1 MSLTEFCIRRPVF
14 STVLSLLLVAI
25 GLMGLKYL
33 DTRFLPNFESN
44 HLTVLAAYPGAS
56 ASLIETSVII
66 PLEDAVSSVDGI
78 DTISSQSQQNYAQI
92 DIALLDGIDVNEA
105 ANKVRAQINN
115 AQGKLPSDVV
125 APQVQIRNI
134 GSEDL
139 LDIGVTSSRLS
150 LAAVRDYL
158 QRNLVNAIEQVPGV
172 ALVNITGANPYVV
185 RISLDPKKMQ
195 ARGLSVTDI
204 QNAIQKGNIELPA
217 GRLRGDSIDY
227 PITAKT
233 KLTNA
238 DEFNQLV
245 VKKTDAGWIY
255 LRDVAQAAMVPD
267 PSTDSIVRINNQPGI
282 MLSVTA
288 TDSANPIDTAKAIR
302 AVLSRV
308 SASMPSHMHLVV
320 AYDQSLFMRDSIHE
334 VYVSIFIAIFCV
346 LLVIY
351 LFLGDLAAVLVPI
364 VTIPIC
370 IFATFG
376 VLYFMGFTIDIIT
389 LLGLV
394 LSIGLV
400 VDDAIVMLEN
410 IYRYIEQG
418 MSRVDAAI
426 KGSREISF
434 AVIAM
439 TLTLAAVYAPVGFV
453 HGKIAALF
461 KPFAFTLAGAV
472 IISGF
477 VALTLSPMMCSR
489 VLKPH
494 QSNKGFAARI
504 DQFFH
509 RLMAAYQQ
517 ILTRL
522 LNQRYV
528 VASIMAGIILIGF
541 FLLKSFSFSFM
552 PDEDMGIVIAV
563 ANLPSGAN
571 IQAMAQASEQSAAI
585 LTKNPATE
593 SVISIADNSQQ
604 GFNFS
609 FVTLKPFDQR
619 VLTARQVAAQCNQQA
634 ALIPGLDV
642 YAFPITFGG
651 SMKSQLQFVVTSDQS
666 YQQLYQ
672 ITQSL
677 IKQLEAYSGLKNINS
692 SLSFDSQ
699 QYEIH
704 VNRELATQLGVSIQ
718 DIDNLLAAM
727 LGGIKVSS
735 IDIDGQSY
743 DVYLEGGAKY
753 QRDLGSLDNFSVIS
767 ATGQSIPLSN
777 LVMVKSVL
785 SQTSLTH
792 FNRQRSVVINASL
805 GQGYSLGQAV
815 AFLQTHLP
823 QYLPDG
829 VNYAF
834 QGAAKNISDTTGSM
848 GVVFLLALVFIYF
861 VLCAQFESFLD
872 PLVILLSV
880 PFSVIGALAALKL
893 INGDINLY
901 TIVGLVT
908 LIGLISKHGIMITQ
922 FANDRLKVG
931 LSAKEAV
938 IEAASIRLRPI
949 LMTTA
954 AMIFGA
960 LPLWLATG
968 ASATSRQQIGAV
980 IISGLLF
987 GTFFSLILV
996 PSAYVFMHK
1005 LRSRF
1010 KCS

>member
-1 MSLTEFCIRRPVF
+1 
-14 STVLSLLLVAI
+14 
-25 GLMGLKYL
+25 
-33 DTRFLPNFESN
+33 
-44 HLTVLAAYPGAS
+44 
-56 ASLIETSVII
+56 
-66 PLEDAVSSVDGI
+66 
-78 DTISSQSQQNYAQI
+78 
-92 DIALLDGIDVNEA
+92 
-105 ANKVRAQINN
+105 
-115 AQGKLPSDVV
+115 
-125 APQVQIRNI
+125 
-134 GSEDL
+134 
-139 LDIGVTSSRLS
+139 
-150 LAAVRDYL
+150 
-158 QRNLVNAIEQVPGV
+158 
-172 ALVNITGANPYVV
+172 
-185 RISLDPKKMQ
+185 
-195 ARGLSVTDI
+195 
-204 QNAIQKGNIELPA
+204 
-217 GRLRGDSIDY
+217 
-227 PITAKT
+227 
-233 KLTNA
+233 
-238 DEFNQLV
+238 
-245 VKKTDAGWIY
+245 
-255 LRDVAQAAMVPD
+255 
-267 PSTDSIVRINNQPGI
+267 
-282 MLSVTA
+282 
-288 TDSANPIDTAKAIR
+288 
-302 AVLSRV
+302 
-308 SASMPSHMHLVV
+308 
-320 AYDQSLFMRDSIHE
+320 
-334 VYVSIFIAIFCV
+334 
-346 LLVIY
+346 
-351 LFLGDLAAVLVPI
+351 
-364 VTIPIC
+364 
-370 IFATFG
+370 
-376 VLYFMGFTIDIIT
+376 
-389 LLGLV
+389 
-394 LSIGLV
+394 
-400 VDDAIVMLEN
+400 
-410 IYRYIEQG
+410 
-418 MSRVDAAI
+418 
-426 KGSREISF
+426 
-434 AVIAM
+434 
-439 TLTLAAVYAPVGFV
+439 
-453 HGKIAALF
+453 
-461 KPFAFTLAGAV
+461 
-472 IISGF
+472 
-477 VALTLSPMMCSR
+477 
-489 VLKPH
+489 
-494 QSNKGFAARI
+494 
-504 DQFFH
+504 
-509 RLMAAYQQ
+509 
-517 ILTRL
+517 
-522 LNQRYV
+522 
-528 VASIMAGIILIGF
+528 
-541 FLLKSFSFSFM
+541 
-552 PDEDMGIVIAV
+552 
-563 ANLPSGAN
+563 
-571 IQAMAQASEQSAAI
+571 
-585 LTKNPATE
+585 
-593 SVISIADNSQQ
+593 
-604 GFNFS
+604 
-609 FVTLKPFDQR
+609 
-619 VLTARQVAAQCNQQA
+619 
-634 ALIPGLDV
+634 
-642 YAFPITFGG
+642 
-651 SMKSQLQFVVTSDQS
+651 
-666 YQQLYQ
+666 LYQ